1 MKRYSCLLSLGVKQ
15 VSELEAD
22 TIKLLKPHKG
32 KSKNP
37 RTVTDP
43 MEYPCTCRMPTLTQG
58 PFNSMELNF
67 CPIRTKG
74 FPLKFVSMFNFI

>member
-43 MEYPCTCRMPTLTQG
+43 MEYMYLQNAYPNSGTIQFHGIEFLSHQNKRFSIEIC
-58 PFNSMELNF
+58 FN
-67 CPIRTKG
+67 
-74 FPLKFVSMFNFI
+74 V